1 MRWRWLQMADPI
13 HGLLQFD
20 RKDPVHRIV
29 LETMNS
35 LAFQRLRRVKQMGM
49 AEFVFPGAVHTRF
62 SHSLGATFLMS
73 KAMSHFKH
81 DRDSR
86 TILKSTFAETGIT
99 LETLLMTGILVH
111 DIGHPPL
118 SHTLEDVL
126 GLHAK
131 GLTHD
136 HYWLPRILKE
146 DAQLQKIWKNFGVEN
161 IADALNTFMVGD
173 EQTPRHYLAGLVASQ
188 LDMDRLDYLLRDSHF
203 MGTRYGEIECDRL
216 ISCLEIQNKLDGK
229 PVITLLED
237 GLPAL
242 EHYLFG
248 RHQAYK
254 MALHSIDKAS
264 EALLGFTLQRFIY
277 ATQAGIDTGNPAK
290 ELFQLGT
297 DGASLSIDRYLRMD
311 DHYLW
316 HAIQDWSLDSQ
327 DPFLKELASRLMHH
341 NLPKFIDLMELRY
354 YPSVSEQLEL
364 KESLANHYRVRGI
377 PFDYGFAET
386 WVEPRP
392 LYRRDREPLWIET
405 RDRGVVE
412 LPQVSALAQQF
423 EAKHMAK
430 HLWFLWD
437 HESRKFLAERLSK
450 LSPQNKASLEEVE
463 EQG

>member
-20 RKDPVHRIV
+20 RKDPVHRIL

-73 KAMSHFKH
+73 QAMTHFKY
-81 DRDSR
+81 DRPSR
-86 TILKSTFAETGIT
+86 EILKSTFLDTGIS

-126 GLHAK
+126 GLHVE

-146 DAQLQKIWKNFGVEN
+146 DEQLQSIWKTFGVDN
-161 IADALNTFMVGD
+161 IADAMNTFMVGTD
-173 EQTPRHYLAGLVASQ
+173 TEPRHYLAGLVASQ

-264 EALLGFTLQRFIY
+264 EALLGFTLQRFMWAIRN
-277 ATQAGIDTGNPAK
+277 GISTGNPAK
-290 ELFQLGT
+290 ELFQLG
-297 DGASLSIDRYLRMD
+297 DNGKSMSIQSYLRMD

-316 HAIQDWSLDSQ
+316 NAIQDWSLESQ
-327 DPFLKELASRLMHH
+327 DPFLKELASRLMRH

-354 YPSVSEQLEL
+354 YPSVDEQDELQADLE
-364 KESLANHYRVRGI
+364 KHYAERGI
-377 PFDYGFAET
+377 PFEYGFAET
-386 WVEPRP
+386 WVEPKP
-392 LYRRDREPLWIET
+392 LYRQDKEPLWLET
-405 RDRGVVE
+405 RDRGIVE
-412 LPQVSALAQQF
+412 LPVLSPLAQQF

-430 HLWFLWD
+430 HLWFVWD
-437 HESRKFLAERLSK
+437 HEARKFLAERINK
-450 LSPQNKASLEEVE
+450 LTPQKIDEFS
-463 EQG
+463 